1 MTQTSNAL
9 LPPLVRREALRSYF
23 ERVKLLNS
31 PYSGAITMGQARMK
45 WSTPDWSLPTGLSSF
60 ANTYGAA
67 IDQPSARY
75 WVARHTLAPYYQTT
89 LDWYRCERFLH
100 RLLEPAQG
108 PRRPLLPISLT
119 EWFSKQPVLCP
130 VCDEEALDQRG
141 FSHVQRH
148 WLLPFLTRCHIH
160 GEPLAEYSKWAPPT
174 RGLPSSISILPHR
187 TKAGALLTEVSLAM
201 LEREPWQLQELGELV
216 QSRGFTTRAGRLRRN
231 HLCDLLITHAKG
243 RYEHPE
249 LDLLLASKSRVARL
263 LTPLWSKCRCLHPV
277 VAHVLVS
284 ALRDQPAAEQ
294 MPLWSSERQRKVKD
308 LDVALETAATATQA
322 AKQAGVSVTTAVVH
336 ARAVGKVVLERPK
349 RLKAPLRQRIV
360 KLLATGEDVA
370 RIATKTEVS
379 LVSVYRVL
387 ASNPTIREGRDFSRR
402 ASGIEARQNTW
413 LDVIDANPRTSA
425 KALRI
430 LAPAIYAYL
439 YRWSREWL
447 LQVTPKT
454 GRAQR
459 YYVPASR
466 APAGAEFALAK
477 RLSEVAKFDPMD
489 MPARK
494 TRTSL
499 MAGAGRPNDVPATSS
514 AAALILRSESESL
527 QSFVVRRL
535 TAAVVH
541 LQNQGVE
548 PVPWKVERES
558 GLRPSVIAKSRVRTE
573 VVVADTK
580 AAALKRL

>member
-263 LTPLWSKCRCLHPV
+263 LTPLQRRPIDSNESSKDVHILPMWTGILVRGPTSFGWGYVRGVYLVPRRHRLS
-277 VAHVLVS
+277 VAR
-284 ALRDQPAAEQ
+284 AAAET
-294 MPLWSSERQRKVKD
+294 ER
-308 LDVALETAATATQA
+308 LNL
-322 AKQAGVSVTTAVVH
+322 
-336 ARAVGKVVLERPK
+336 AVGIYTCCLGCWQVSSF
-349 RLKAPLRQRIV
+349 RLAQPSRE
-360 KLLATGEDVA
+360 ASAA
-370 RIATKTEVS
+370 RIT
-379 LVSVYRVL
+379 
-387 ASNPTIREGRDFSRR
+387 
-402 ASGIEARQNTW
+402 
-413 LDVIDANPRTSA
+413 
-425 KALRI
+425 
-430 LAPAIYAYL
+430 
-439 YRWSREWL
+439 
-447 LQVTPKT
+447 
-454 GRAQR
+454 
-459 YYVPASR
+459 
-466 APAGAEFALAK
+466 
-477 RLSEVAKFDPMD
+477 
-489 MPARK
+489 
-494 TRTSL
+494 
-499 MAGAGRPNDVPATSS
+499 
-514 AAALILRSESESL
+514 LI
-527 QSFVVRRL
+527 
-535 TAAVVH
+535 
-541 LQNQGVE
+541 NQG
-548 PVPWKVERES
+548 R
-558 GLRPSVIAKSRVRTE
+558 
-573 VVVADTK
+573 
-580 AAALKRL
+580 